1 MARKTRT
8 PSTSSQCPRPTPG
21 HSCSLPCNT
30 EPTRCRKC
38 KLFRFTGGEWKERGS
53 GPLRLLKHRETGKV
67 RLVMRQ
73 DKTLKVCANHAVD
86 PSTSLAPMPGVDRAK
101 MWVARDFTEGDA
113 REEKFAA
120 RFKDVE
126 EAAAFEAAWEEAR
139 SANAAGGAGRS
150 PVKGGAASSAAP
162 APAAAAPAPAA
173 APAADVSGPIPVLD
187 SLDAIYGAGERHAAA
202 ARVDPP
208 VATPRVA
215 CRRRVDGGCDPP
227 GQADRGVQ
235 GRVRRR
241 GAHRVRA
248 TMCRGQAWALTHVPA
263 PRSYVRAP
271 GRVNLIGEHIDY
283 HGYSV
288 LPMALQQVC
297 QRGQ

>member
-8 PSTSSQCPRPTPG
+8 PSTSSQCLGRPRATVVFALQHRAP
-21 HSCSLPCNT
+21 
-30 EPTRCRKC
+30 RRRKC

-86 PSTSLAPMPGVDRAK
+86 PATTLAPMPGVDRAK
-101 MWVARDFTEGDA
+101 MWVARDFAEGDA

-162 APAAAAPAPAA
+162 APAAVAPAPAA
-173 APAADVSGPIPVLD
+173 APAADISGPIPVLD
-187 SLDAIYGAGERHAAA
+187 SLEAIYGAGEWPAAA

-208 VATPRVA
+208 VPPAPGRLS
-215 CRRRVDGGCDPP
+215 CRRRVNGGCDPP

-235 GRVRRR
+235 GGVRRR

-248 TMCRGQAWALTHVPA
+248 AM
-263 PRSYVRAP
+263 
-271 GRVNLIGEHIDY
+271 GRE
-283 HGYSV
+283 
-288 LPMALQQVC
+288 
-297 QRGQ
+297 